1 MTRPLVQRTTCARIP
16 TPVGVFQLCHYT
28 NDRDDKE
35 HLALVM
41 GEIAG
46 SERVLARVHSECM
59 TGDVFGSL
67 RCDCGNQLGAAM
79 RAIAAEGSGVIIY
92 LRQEGRGIGL
102 AQKLRAYNLQ
112 DEGYDTVEA
121 NLMLGHEADEREYWA
136 AAGIL
141 ADLQVRSVRLMT
153 NNPDKIEHLRGHGIE
168 VAERVP
174 LEPEVHAENAAY
186 LETKVTRMRHLL
198 RIPAPPPASAAE
210 LPVELATRVTDLQ
223 QRAVE
228 FWERNHQPFVTLSY
242 AQSLDGSIALR
253 RGERLTLSGPESM
266 TLTHALRTVHDAILV
281 GIDTVVA
288 DDPRLTVRLVNG
300 ADPQPIVLD
309 STLRFPAEAQL
320 LRHPRGVWI
329 ATTAAH
335 AQDAPS
341 DPRLRIVAVGTDGHG
356 RVDLR
361 ALLAELG
368 QPGIRSL
375 MVEGGARVL
384 TSFLQQTLAN
394 YAVITIA
401 PRWIGGISAVE
412 LSNAAG
418 QPTALPQ
425 LTNVRYTP
433 GGTDLVAWGELE
445 TSPKAEIFSMGQQ
458 NKHDKA

>member
-41 GEIAG
+41 GDIAG
-46 SERVLARVHSECM
+46 SERVLVRVHSECM

-67 RCDCGNQLGAAM
+67 RCDCGAQLDAAM
-79 RAIAAEGSGVIIY
+79 RAIAAEGSGLIIY

-121 NLMLGHEADEREYWA
+121 NLMLGHQADEREYWA

-153 NNPDKIEHLRGHGIE
+153 NNPDKIEHLHAHGIA
-168 VAERVP
+168 VVERVP
-174 LEPEVHAENAAY
+174 LESEVHAENAAY
-186 LETKVTRMRHLL
+186 LETKVVRMRHLL
-198 RIPAPPPASAAE
+198 RIPPAPPAGAAE
-210 LPVELATRVTDLQ
+210 LPMELAARVTELQ
-223 QRAVE
+223 RRALE
-228 FWERNHQPFVTLSY
+228 FWARNQAPFVTLSY

-253 RGERLTLSGPESM
+253 RGVPITLSGPESM

-281 GIDTVVA
+281 GIDTIVA
-288 DDPRLTVRLVNG
+288 DDPRLTVRLVDG

-320 LRHPRGVWI
+320 LRHPKGVWI

-335 AQDAPS
+335 ALRAPA
-341 DPRLRIVAVGTDGHG
+341 DPRLRIVAVAADAQG
-356 RVDLR
+356 RVDLH

-368 QPGIRSL
+368 RLGIRSL

-384 TSFLQQTLAN
+384 TSFLQQALAN
-394 YAVITIA
+394 YAVITIT
-401 PRWIGGISAVE
+401 PRWIGGVSAVE
-412 LSNAAG
+412 PSPGAG
-418 QPTALPQ
+418 QPAALPQ

-433 GGTDLVAWGELE
+433 VGTDLVAWGELE
-445 TSPKAEIFSMGQQ
+445 TTHGTETFSIGQQ
-458 NKHDKA
+458 DKA